1 MRKLD
6 PGLAIAR
13 RTFGEDARPAA
24 DTSVAISR
32 VTEPVPELDAIDLIA
47 RVSFTEG
54 GFSVE
59 EELTRPWS
67 RIWLART
74 SAAPER
80 CEEQRIAGFLIAW
93 HVADELHILNV
104 ATAPPLR
111 RRGIATALMIEAMR
125 YAASN
130 RVRIILLEVRRS
142 NRPAIQLYRR
152 LGFTA
157 MGIRPGYYSDDG
169 EDAVEMVLGLDP
181 DTGSVL
187 PGRDEVRL
195 GEADL

>member
-1 MRKLD
+1 MRKLE
-6 PGLAIAR
+6 PGPAPGR
-13 RTFGEDARPAA
+13 RTSA
-24 DTSVAISR
+24 AISR
-32 VTEPVPELDAIDLIA
+32 VTAVVPELEAIDVIA
-47 RVSFTEG
+47 RASFTEG

-67 RIWLART
+67 RIWLAR
-74 SAAPER
+74 ED
-80 CEEQRIAGFLIAW
+80 QRIAGFLIVW
-93 HVADELHILNV
+93 HVVDEFHILNV
-104 ATAPPLR
+104 VTAPPLR
-111 RRGIATALMIEAMR
+111 RRGIATALMVEAMG

-181 DTGSVL
+181 DTGCVL